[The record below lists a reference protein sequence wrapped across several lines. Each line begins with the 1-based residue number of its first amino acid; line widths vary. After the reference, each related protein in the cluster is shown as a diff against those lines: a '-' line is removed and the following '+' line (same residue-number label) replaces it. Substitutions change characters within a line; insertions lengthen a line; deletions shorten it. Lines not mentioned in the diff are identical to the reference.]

1 MLSYRLLFTSK
12 LNLRCKNGELKY
24 TSESV
29 KSKQMATFPEKRKT
43 NYLNPLKKCPEN
55 EQESPSLPKF
65 WP

>member
-12 LNLRCKNGELKY
+12 LNVRCKNGELKY

-43 NYLNPLKKCPEN
+43 NYLNPLKKMPLKN

-65 WP
+65 